1 MQLDNYF
8 SWKGGTLEDDQTY
21 VERKADQDL
30 YNFSQIIHRG
40 KRVCFVLAPRQMG
53 KSSLMN
59 RTVNR
64 LRQENIACVMVN
76 LHGLGKVNQEE
87 DFWFTLLYRICVT
100 RPNSETLASQLL
112 DFWEN
117 HKRLLPSE
125 VFTLFLVNVILSNLT
140 ESKLVIFLDEVQSL
154 IRWNLQ
160 DTFIRY
166 IRAISDNVE
175 NPALGKL
182 SFVLLGVAKPSEFTQ
197 NSDANLNIGIKTE
210 LDYLSGDCISLQKG
224 LEPITSEPKLLIDRI
239 LYWTGGQPFLTQ
251 FACQLLIENLRPPL
265 SNNPDLNVDSI
276 INKYWLRQWRDNDP
290 QYHFQGIENS
300 FLKINSEQISKKVQV
315 LTLYEKILNQ
325 DPIKFKPNDEF
336 QADLLMSG
344 LVVKCYGGLVAQ
356 LKIANQIYQQI
367 FNYEWIDEIREKL
380 AGGTVETN
388 DELEE
393 RIEDDKIEGLENSAL
408 VKKGLKVLAKSLSL
422 FVDKQMSKS
431 LGKGWKNVP
440 EVRTIIRPAEDRSP
454 ITVLDSQKLLKL
466 IANNWKTVFS
476 QVLSIKHQNW
486 VYELLTTRNEEAHE
500 VEFDDKMTERALDTM
515 ECLLRAIGAT
525 DEAAVIDGIK
535 MNKFPRMMKTSH
547 SHILKDAIKYEEK
560 PNKTTDKQD
569 NYFMDRAIRI
579 ASIIEKR
586 QPQAKKAR
594 SIITNLQSLDSQL
607 AKMEAYRNR
616 ILTQI
621 DEIPVIEKLRVLQ
634 FDGLKDKVKQIIQV
648 LEKLDKRFSRKTL
661 TIAFVGR
668 AGQGKSRFIQAL
680 TGLTAVEVPDGSMN
694 NCTGVRVTISH
705 CLDRATFGEVYFH
718 TEASFLE
725 DNIYPYYDFLD
736 LGTKPKKLSEFINKP
751 LPELK
756 LQTSEAKALYD
767 HLNKCYAHHSS
778 YSSLLQ
784 ESSPKQ
790 ISREEIRKYVAQTD
804 EANHKTSFN
813 YLAVQEVKIFCEFP
827 YHDVGQIS
835 LIDLPGL
842 GDTVLGDRQRLRK
855 SLGQDVDLA
864 LFIYMPGNRILQEED
879 YKLYDTASSALTELP
894 IKKWSFMVLN
904 RVDNPK
910 PGIAENGIHCE
921 ETKTRIETEGR
932 IQVARCVIA
941 NCAETNEAAGVLNQ
955 VLDYLETHILDLDG
969 EYAAIV
975 NRELKQ
981 LQTEISSFLEKA
993 RHAFVASPKS
1003 GSEVAIF
1010 RDLFNEF
1017 DNAMAEGLIKLVK
1030 DLRPEQLD
1038 ASSNK
1043 KDADFFATVIDSLIN
1058 KCNQDTGIPSQKEIR
1073 RMYYRAG
1080 DNRSWGGIFRA
1091 CLNTLRTHL
1100 RTHFRSAD
1108 NGLKEYVDQAKVKV
1122 ADIFTQTNLGNLTSA
1137 RGTEF
1142 LEFMA
1147 TEIPAHHEV
1156 LKTAFQSLV
1165 SFEMSYRSNFQHR
1178 ILKALEQLDPE
1189 QQGNV
1194 FSEAGKTEEE
1204 LLKVIHQVLTIFHR
1218 NTVCACREA
1227 LEKFEGEPSLA
1238 AFAVIDEFV
1247 DEVVRSK
1254 DIDKQ
1259 WEDFMRERSSEI
1271 WPNKFGQQVGSEK
1284 REWEQLLEQAMTANK
1299 VELI

>member
-64 LRQENIACVMVN
+64 LRQDNIACVMVN

-112 DFWEN
+112 EFWEN

-125 VFTLFLVNVILSNLT
+125 VFTLFLVDVILSNLI

-154 IRWNLQ
+154 IRWDLQ

-175 NPALGKL
+175 NPVLNKL

-197 NSDANLNIGIKTE
+197 DSDANLNLGTKTE
-210 LDYLSGDCISLQKG
+210 LDYLSGDCLPLQQGFK
-224 LEPITSEPKLLIDRI
+224 PITSEPKPLIDRI

-265 SNNPDLNVDSI
+265 SNNPDLDVDSI
-276 INKYWLRQWRDNDP
+276 INKYWLRQWKDNDP
-290 QYHFQGIENS
+290 QYHFQGIENL
-300 FLKINSEQISKKVQV
+300 FLKINPEQISKKIQV

-325 DPIKFKPNDEF
+325 NKINFRASDEN

-344 LVVKCYGGLVAQ
+344 LVVKSSKEKVAQ
-356 LKIANQIYQQI
+356 LKIANPIYQQI

-380 AGGTVETN
+380 AGGTLQTD
-388 DELEE
+388 DEREDEIENSNIE
-393 RIEDDKIEGLENSAL
+393 RLENSAL
-408 VKKGLKVLAKSLSL
+408 IKKALKVLAKSLRP

-431 LGKGWKNVP
+431 LGEGWKNVP
-440 EVRTIIRPAEDRSP
+440 EVRKIIRPDDEQSP

-466 IANNWKTVFS
+466 IANHWNPVFS
-476 QVLSIKHQNW
+476 RVLSLKQKNW

-525 DEAAVIDGIK
+525 DEAAIIDGIK
-535 MNKFPRMMKTSH
+535 MNKFPQMRKTAYSN
-547 SHILKDAIKYEEK
+547 IPKDAIKSEYK
-560 PNKTTDKQD
+560 SNTDQQD

-594 SIITNLQSLDSQL
+594 SIIANLQSMDSQL

-616 ILTQI
+616 TLTQI
-621 DEIPVIEKLRVLQ
+621 DDIPVIEKLRVLQ

-736 LGTKPKKLSEFINKP
+736 LGTKPKNLSEFINKP
-751 LPELK
+751 LPKLE

-767 HLNKCYAHHSS
+767 HLNKCYDHHSS
-778 YSSLLQ
+778 YDSLLQ

-904 RVDNPK
+904 RVNNPQ
-910 PGIAENGIHCE
+910 PGIAENGEHCE
-921 ETKTRIETEGR
+921 QTKTRIETEGR
-932 IQVARCVIA
+932 IQVARCLIA
-941 NCAETNEAAGVLNQ
+941 NCAEKDEAAGVLNQ

-1010 RDLFNEF
+1010 RDSFKEV
-1017 DNAMAEGLIKLVK
+1017 DGAMTKGLIKLVE

-1043 KDADFFATVIDSLIN
+1043 KDAEFFATLIDSLIN
-1058 KCNQDTGIPSQKEIR
+1058 KCNQDTGIPSQEEIR
-1073 RMYYRAG
+1073 KMYYRTGA
-1080 DNRSWGGIFRA
+1080 DRTWIGIFLA

-1122 ADIFTQTNLGNLTSA
+1122 ADIFTQTSLGNLTSA

-1178 ILKALEQLDPE
+1178 ILKALEQLDPK
-1189 QQGNV
+1189 QKGDV

-1204 LLKVIHQVLTIFHR
+1204 LLKVIHQVLTVFHR

-1247 DEVVRSK
+1247 DEMVRSK
-1254 DIDKQ
+1254 DVNEQ
-1259 WEDFMRERSSEI
+1259 WYDFMRERSSEI
-1271 WPNKFGQQVGSEK
+1271 WPNKFGQQVGLEK
-1284 REWEQLLEQAMTANK
+1284 REWEQLVEQAMTANK

>member
-1 MQLDNYF
+1 MQFDNYF

-112 DFWEN
+112 EFWEN

-175 NPALGKL
+175 NPALNKL

-197 NSDANLNIGIKTE
+197 DSDANLNIGTKTE
-210 LDYLSGDCISLQKG
+210 LDYLSGDCLPLQQGFK
-224 LEPITSEPKLLIDRI
+224 PITSEPKQLIDRI

-265 SNNPDLNVDSI
+265 SNNPDLDVDSI
-276 INKYWLRQWRDNDP
+276 INKYWLRQWKDNDP
-290 QYHFQGIENS
+290 QYHFQGIENL
-300 FLKINSEQISKKVQV
+300 FLKINSEQISKKIQV

-325 DPIKFKPNDEF
+325 DQIKFKPNDEN

-344 LVVKCYGGLVAQ
+344 LVIKSYQEKVAQ
-356 LKIANQIYQQI
+356 LKIANPIYQQI

-380 AGGTVETN
+380 AGGTLQTD
-388 DELEE
+388 DEREYE
-393 RIEDDKIEGLENSAL
+393 IENSNIQGLENSAL
-408 VKKGLKVLAKSLSL
+408 IKKALKVLAKSLRP

-431 LGKGWKNVP
+431 LGEGWKNVP
-440 EVRTIIRPAEDRSP
+440 EVRKIIRPDDEQSP

-466 IANNWKTVFS
+466 IANNWNPVFS
-476 QVLSIKHQNW
+476 RVLSLKQKNW

-535 MNKFPRMMKTSH
+535 MNKFPQMRKTAYSN
-547 SHILKDAIKYEEK
+547 IPKDAIKSEYK
-560 PNKTTDKQD
+560 SNTDQQD

-594 SIITNLQSLDSQL
+594 SIIANLQSMDSQL

-621 DEIPVIEKLRVLQ
+621 DDIPVIEKLRVLQ
-634 FDGLKDKVKQIIQV
+634 FDGLKAKVKQIIQV

-705 CLDRATFGEVYFH
+705 CLDRATFGEAYFH

-736 LGTKPKKLSEFINKP
+736 LGTKPKNLSEFINKP
-751 LPELK
+751 LPKLE

-879 YKLYDTASSALTELP
+879 YKLYDTANSALTELP

-904 RVDNPK
+904 RVNNPQ
-910 PGIAENGIHCE
+910 PGIAENGEHCE
-921 ETKTRIETEGR
+921 QTKTRIETEGR
-932 IQVARCVIA
+932 IQVARCLIA
-941 NCAETNEAAGVLNQ
+941 NCAEKDEAAGVLNQ

-1010 RDLFNEF
+1010 RDSFKEF
-1017 DNAMAEGLIKLVK
+1017 DNSMAEGLLTLVK
-1030 DLRPEQLD
+1030 ELRPEQLD

-1043 KDADFFATVIDSLIN
+1043 KDAEFFATLIDSLIN
-1058 KCNQDTGIPSQKEIR
+1058 KCNQDTGIPSQEEIR
-1073 RMYYRAG
+1073 KMRYSGGIYPT
-1080 DNRSWGGIFRA
+1080 WGGIFRA

-1122 ADIFTQTNLGNLTSA
+1122 ADIFTQTSLGNLTSA

-1147 TEIPAHHEV
+1147 TEIPAHYEV
-1156 LKTAFQSLV
+1156 LQAAFQSLV

-1204 LLKVIHQVLTIFHR
+1204 LLKVIHQVLTVFHR

-1254 DIDKQ
+1254 DVDKQ

-1271 WPNKFGQQVGSEK
+1271 WPNKFGQQVGLEK
-1284 REWEQLLEQAMTANK
+1284 REWEQLVEQAMTANK